1 MILSPTKIMIEKN
14 SLNYLYN
21 NEWRF
26 VMKIKDITYIALFA
40 AVMGALGLV
49 PPIMLS
55 FTPVPITLQTLG
67 VLLAGG
73 ILGARL
79 GAWSLSVFLLL
90 VAAGMP
96 LLSGGRGGIGVFV
109 GPSAGYL
116 FAYPITAFVIGFIIQ
131 RIKTLNLRNIL
142 LTNLTVGIFL
152 LYLIG
157 IPVQAFVMNIP
168 VLEAIKLSLVYIP
181 GDVIKASLASYLV
194 FRLKKHSVFKQNL
207 SKAS

>member
-1 MILSPTKIMIEKN
+1 
-14 SLNYLYN
+14 
-21 NEWRF
+21 
-26 VMKIKDITYIALFA
+26 MKIKDITYIALFA